1 MPADLNGDGHTDYFA
16 TRGHGQGVLWF
27 KEPKFMP
34 IEIDLKIKFPHSL
47 DLGDLDNDSE
57 LDAVTSSKD
66 RSM

>member
-1 MPADLNGDGHTDYFA
+1 
-16 TRGHGQGVLWF
+16 
-27 KEPKFMP
+27 MP
-34 IEIDLKIKFPHSL
+34 IEIDPKIKFPHSL